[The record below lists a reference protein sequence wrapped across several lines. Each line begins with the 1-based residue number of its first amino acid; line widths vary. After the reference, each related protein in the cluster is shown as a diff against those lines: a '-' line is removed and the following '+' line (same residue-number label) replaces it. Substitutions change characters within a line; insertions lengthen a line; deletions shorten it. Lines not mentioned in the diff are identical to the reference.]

1 MITGRRRWV
10 LLVFAML
17 GISSALKAQATEIP
31 RIGFLRAEA
40 PDALFDAFREGLREV
55 GYVDGRNAVIEQR
68 WANGYLDRLPGLA
81 AELVQLKVDVIVTA
95 STPAALAAKRATT
108 TIPIVIASSG
118 DPVASGL
125 VASLAHPG
133 GNVTGQTIMLEEVAI
148 KRLELLKEA
157 VPSLSRVAVL
167 WSASNPIYA
176 PIVKDIER
184 AAPRIG
190 VQVRV
195 VAVHGP
201 DEIDSALARIK
212 ATHCDG
218 LYAFEDPV
226 FRSSPKVLD
235 FAASARLPAVYGGSE
250 FVTNGGMMSYGPDTS
265 QMFRHAAV
273 YVDKILKGARPGDLP
288 IEQPTKFLLAVNLRT
303 AKALGIQIPDVI
315 LVRADVVI
323 R

>member
-1 MITGRRRWV
+1 
-10 LLVFAML
+10 
-17 GISSALKAQATEIP
+17 
-31 RIGFLRAEA
+31 
-40 PDALFDAFREGLREV
+40 
-55 GYVDGRNAVIEQR
+55 
-68 WANGYLDRLPGLA
+68 
-81 AELVQLKVDVIVTA
+81 VDVIVTA
-95 STPAALAAKRATT
+95 STPAALAAKRATS

-118 DPVASGL
+118 DPVAGGL
-125 VASLAHPG
+125 VGSLAHPG

-176 PIVKDIER
+176 PIVKDIEG

-190 VQVRV
+190 VQVRIIPV
-195 VAVHGP
+195 RGP
-201 DEIDSALARIK
+201 DEIDAALARIK

-226 FRSSPKVLD
+226 FRSSRKVLD

-273 YVDKILKGARPGDLP
+273 YVGKILKGARPGDLP
-288 IEQPTKFLLAVNLRT
+288 IEQPTKFHLAVNLRT
-303 AKALGIQIPDVI
+303 ARALGIQIPDAI